1 MTEPWED
8 ALDRLERGCERNGK
22 RCINW
27 HTYPYNVCLGCI
39 DDNRFYHHQF
49 SQGTMDAKGTA
60 TLRSTIERLT
70 AERDWLIRMRD
81 MLAVMGTDLAVE
93 ILGGNGATPEDWLT
107 EAERRLLNL
116 DALCDTRPKEDE

>member
-1 MTEPWED
+1 MTDTQED
-8 ALDRLERGCERNGK
+8 VVYVPPAERTLTISWN
-22 RCINW
+22 N
-27 HTYPYNVCLGCI
+27 L
-39 DDNRFYHHQF
+39 
-49 SQGTMDAKGTA
+49 A